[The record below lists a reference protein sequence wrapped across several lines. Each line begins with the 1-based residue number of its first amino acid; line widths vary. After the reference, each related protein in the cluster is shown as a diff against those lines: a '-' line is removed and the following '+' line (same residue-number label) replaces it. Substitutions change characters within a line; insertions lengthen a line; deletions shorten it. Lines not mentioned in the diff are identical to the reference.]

1 MSRRRGSWLRL
12 IVTVA
17 MTFGCATSNTQVE
30 KFRAQAAYERGLS
43 YRNDK
48 QPVQALVAFREAVT
62 INPVEPRYRDS
73 LGLLLL
79 DLGQIDQAIAEL
91 RKALELDPRSADGH
105 FHLGVALAENRR
117 WEDAVKSYHT
127 AIALPTLTV
136 PELAHN
142 SLGMALYN
150 LKRYREAEAALRYA
164 IGLDPEFQAAYYH
177 LGLVLVGEDRKAEA
191 KAVFREAR
199 KLGPD
204 SPFGQAAA
212 AQLKDLGDGS

>member
-1 MSRRRGSWLRL
+1 VSRRRGYRLHL
-12 IVTVA
+12 IVAVV
-17 MTFGCATSNTQVE
+17 MTFGCATANVQVE
-30 KFRAQAAYERGLS
+30 KIRAQAAYERGLS
-43 YRNDK
+43 YLNDK
-48 QPVQALVAFREAVT
+48 QPVPALVAFREAVT
-62 INPVEPRYRDS
+62 VNPTEPRYRDS

-79 DLGQIDQAIAEL
+79 DLGQIPQALAEL
-91 RKALELDPRSADGH
+91 KKALELDPRFADGY
-105 FHLGVALAENRR
+105 FHLGVALAESRS

-127 AIALPTLTV
+127 AIGLPTLTV
-136 PELAHN
+136 PDLVHS

-150 LKRYREAEAALRYA
+150 LKRYREAETALRYA
-164 IGLDPEFQAAYYH
+164 ISLNPELQAAYYH
-177 LGLVLVGEDRKAEA
+177 LGLVLVGEDRKTEA

>member
-1 MSRRRGSWLRL
+1 MSRRRGWWLSL
-12 IVTVA
+12 IAAIV
-17 MTFGCATSNTQVE
+17 MTSGCATSTTQVE
-30 KFRAQAAYERGLS
+30 KIRAQAAYERGLT
-43 YRNDK
+43 YLNER
-48 QPVQALVAFREAVT
+48 QPTPALVAFREAVT
-62 INPVEPRYRDS
+62 INPAEPRYRDS

-79 DLGQIDQAIAEL
+79 DLGQIDQALAEL
-91 RKALELDPRSADGH
+91 RKALELDPRFADGH
-105 FHLGVALAENRR
+105 FHLGVTLAESRR
-117 WEDAVKSYHT
+117 WEDAIKSYQT

-150 LKRYREAEAALRYA
+150 LKRYREAETALRYA
-164 IGLDPEFQAAYYH
+164 ISLNPELQAAYYN
-177 LGLVLVGEDRKAEA
+177 LGLVLIGENRKEEA

-212 AQLKDLGDGS
+212 AHLKDLGDGG